1 VVSPVL
7 VPLDPEDVPFSTF
20 GIPVDRELRYRLYEL
35 MADRGRV
42 PWVNDATPE
51 LLVEV
56 GKAIFRDAKLTE
68 ASGRWAPGSLDPLR
82 FVAGDVAAIRSIAA
96 FTPVGGAAAILFLD
110 KRPAAMPASGP
121 DLEVAVEHLWP
132 FLQAAAL
139 YEAQSYFLPVTS
151 AIGILASQP
160 PAPEMLA
167 DLRLPYPKVAVFF
180 GADLAIP
187 SELVVG
193 EDQDGHRRWLMESG
207 EASARFGL
215 AQPADILVP
224 IALHGGYLS
233 GVVLFEGDGGG
244 LADEVIWILASEDPP
259 AQKGSELDRGR
270 GFAMGLRSRSSLNPF
285 VANLAAAV
293 SWGDWHPPE
302 ATLELPPAPG
312 SPAWNDAVRSGRFR
326 RQEPRGGFAGIRVL
340 DVQQMHARAKP
351 ARRPQDG
358 EGHASPVTHLRR
370 GHWKRVR
377 VGPRADWSY
386 SPRWIPPVV
395 VNPTNTGGTPLRVYR
410 LPLPPTAA
418 EEQR

>member
-1 VVSPVL
+1 VVGPVL
-7 VPLDPEDVPFSTF
+7 VPLDPEAVPFSTF

-35 MADRGRV
+35 MESRGRI

-51 LLVEV
+51 LVAKV
-56 GKAIFRDAKLTE
+56 GMAMFRDAKLTE
-68 ASGRWAPGSLDPLR
+68 ASGRWGPGSLDPLR
-82 FVAGDVAAIRSIAA
+82 FVAGDVAAIRGIAA
-96 FTPVGGAAAILFLD
+96 FTPVGGAGAILFTD
-110 KRPAAMPASGP
+110 QRPAAMPASGP

-132 FLQAAAL
+132 FLQAAAM

-151 AIGILASQP
+151 ALGILASQP
-160 PAPEMLA
+160 PPPEMLA
-167 DLRLPYPKVAVFF
+167 DLRLPYSKVAVFF

-187 SELVVG
+187 AELVIG
-193 EDQDGHRRWLMESG
+193 ADPEAHRRWLMESG

-233 GVVLFEGDGGG
+233 GVVLLEDDGGG

-259 AQKGSELDRGR
+259 AHGPECDRGR
-270 GFAMGLRSRSSLNPF
+270 GLAMGLRSRSSLDPF

-302 ATLELPPAPG
+302 VTLDLPPAPG
-312 SPAWNDAVRSGRFR
+312 SPAWNEAVRSGRFR

-340 DVQQMHARAKP
+340 DVQRMHTRAKP
-351 ARRPQDG
+351 ARGSQAGD
-358 EGHASPVTHLRR
+358 GHASPVTHLRR

-377 VGPRADWSY
+377 VGPRDDWSY

-395 VNPTNTGGTPLRVYR
+395 VNPMNAGQSQLRVYR
-410 LPLPPTAA
+410 LPLPPASS
-418 EEQR
+418 EGER

>member
-1 VVSPVL
+1 VVGPVL

-42 PWVNDATPE
+42 PWVNDAAPE
-51 LLVEV
+51 LLIEV
-56 GKAIFRDAKLTE
+56 GKAMFRDAKLTE
-68 ASGRWAPGSLDPLR
+68 ASGRWAPGGLDPLR
-82 FVAGDVAAIRSIAA
+82 FVAGDVAALRGIAA
-96 FTPVGGAAAILFLD
+96 FTPVGGAGAILLLD
-110 KRPAAMPASGP
+110 QRPAAMPADGP

-139 YEAQSYFLPVTS
+139 YEAESYFLPVTS
-151 AIGILASQP
+151 ALGILASQP
-160 PAPEMLA
+160 PTPEMLA

-193 EDQDGHRRWLMESG
+193 HDQEAYRRWLVEAG

-224 IALHGGYLS
+224 IARHGGYLS
-233 GVVLFEGDGGG
+233 GVVLFEGAGGG
-244 LADEVIWILASEDPP
+244 LADEVIWILASDDPP
-259 AQKGSELDRGR
+259 VQGPECDRGR
-270 GFAMGLRSRSSLNPF
+270 GLAMGLRSRSSLDPF

-302 ATLELPPAPG
+302 TTLELPAAPG
-312 SPAWNDAVRSGRFR
+312 SPAWNEAVRSGRFR

-340 DVQQMHARAKP
+340 DVQRMHARAK
-351 ARRPQDG
+351 ARDSQSG

-377 VGPRADWSY
+377 VGPRDDWSY

-395 VNPTNTGGTPLRVYR
+395 VNPTKAGGSQLRVYR
-410 LPLPPTAA
+410 LPLPPAVT
-418 EEQR
+418 EGER